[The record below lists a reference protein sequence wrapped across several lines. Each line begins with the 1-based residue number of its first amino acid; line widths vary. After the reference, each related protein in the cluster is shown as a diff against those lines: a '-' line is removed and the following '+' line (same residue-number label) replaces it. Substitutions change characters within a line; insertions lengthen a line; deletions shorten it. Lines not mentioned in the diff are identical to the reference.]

1 MAVRNSCWIL
11 EERNGDYFCD
21 CPKGSKGKLCK
32 HTVGLLYSN
41 GHLEATSD
49 VRRVRLGQK
58 RKPGRPKKLPICL
71 ARSPPPAPVPMED
84 DRLLE
89 ELPVDEHEP
98 ELMEVDP
105 VEEVEELLNLSPPVI
120 EERRAARRGRAVSA
134 VQEVEELPNLL
145 PPRRTTRTHWSR
157 ALKIGHWRFPQNNF
171 MLQLLLDHSATEPE
185 FITFLF
191 GT

>member
-1 MAVRNSCWIL
+1 MS
-11 EERNGDYFCD
+11 G
-21 CPKGSKGKLCK
+21 
-32 HTVGLLYSN
+32 
-41 GHLEATSD
+41 
-49 VRRVRLGQK
+49 VRLGQK
-58 RKPGRPKKLPICL
+58 RKPGRPNKLPMCL

-105 VEEVEELLNLSPPVI
+105 VEEVEELLNLSPPII
-120 EERRAARRGRAVSA
+120 EERRAARRGRALSV

-157 ALKIGHWRFPQNNF
+157 ALKIGHWRFPQNIF

-185 FITFLF
+185 FINFA
-191 GT
+191 

>member
-1 MAVRNSCWIL
+1 MS
-11 EERNGDYFCD
+11 G
-21 CPKGSKGKLCK
+21 
-32 HTVGLLYSN
+32 
-41 GHLEATSD
+41 
-49 VRRVRLGQK
+49 VRLGHK
-58 RKPGRPKKLPICL
+58 RKPGRPNKLPMCL
-71 ARSPPPAPVPMED
+71 ARSPPPAPVPTED

-105 VEEVEELLNLSPPVI
+105 VE
-120 EERRAARRGRAVSA
+120 
-134 VQEVEELPNLL
+134 EVEELPNLL